1 MVDTRNPIGPSG
13 GPALAAGTTRTFPVA
28 GLCGIPSAANAVAI
42 NLAVFLPSN
51 AGDLRAFPAGV
62 PAPMTSSVNF
72 TRGVIRANNAL
83 LPLGS
88 SGQLSVLCD
97 MPSGSTDFFA
107 DVYGYYR

>member
-1 MVDTRNPIGPSG
+1 
-13 GPALAAGTTRTFPVA
+13 
-28 GLCGIPSAANAVAI
+28 
-42 NLAVFLPSN
+42 
-51 AGDLRAFPAGV
+51 
-62 PAPMTSSVNF
+62 VNF

-97 MPSGSTDFFA
+97 MPSGSTGFFA